1 MKMLRTLRTLRHLS
15 GSCAK
20 GVRAGAHLTVSTHA
34 SVEGARRVLD
44 QHPVIIIIMFLVYYF
59 HFCYQS

>member
-44 QHPVIIIIMFLVYYF
+44 P
-59 HFCYQS
+59 